1 MNFAFAYVTF
11 FWSYGVGKTK
21 WYANKCTVNW
31 NGVFCLEM
39 FSGEILLRNMIFAY
53 HWHQEIQQNLN
64 RSKKC
69 LRTQRQNNSQMSN
82 IGFLMDWAQ
91 MSDLDFVLWRN
102 YICNKTAICKWK
114 RDAKFLWEI
123 TQKITLNL
131 SFIPF
136 KWYFWPYTMWIYAK
150 SLLEQVYLFFS
161 DFYYWS

>member
-53 HWHQEIQQNLN
+53 HWHQEIQQNLK

-69 LRTQRQNNSQMSN
+69 LRTQRQDNSQMSN
-82 IGFLMDWAQ
+82 IVIMNNDRLNSNVGFRFWFNPLEY
-91 MSDLDFVLWRN
+91 FH
-102 YICNKTAICKWK
+102 
-114 RDAKFLWEI
+114 
-123 TQKITLNL
+123 QKG
-131 SFIPF
+131 FIPLSRVPSFFEKWQVVIKLLYLENKDNF
-136 KWYFWPYTMWIYAK
+136 KLIFI
-150 SLLEQVYLFFS
+150 
-161 DFYYWS
+161 